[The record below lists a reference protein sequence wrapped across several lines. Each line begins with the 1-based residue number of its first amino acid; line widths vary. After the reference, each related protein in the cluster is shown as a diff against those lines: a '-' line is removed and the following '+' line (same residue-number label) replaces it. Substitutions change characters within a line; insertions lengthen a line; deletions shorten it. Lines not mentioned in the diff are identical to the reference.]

1 MLPETLDKLLGTS
14 LTLIAAIISLY
25 VVVKFINRRSQPL
38 PLEIM
43 NHVVL
48 VFFLLW
54 FAAYA
59 LATNIELDAMK
70 RVFDTSVLP
79 GLSISYGLLA
89 FTFSVFFA
97 LLIITHRNLYLS
109 FPIIMILGF
118 SDLYGNL
125 EIITGM
131 QHIIQQHSIAGT
143 DISKP
148 EKIWISYYLANPQL
162 IRIAIYMIVCY
173 VGFSIFLLSRY
184 RYQAIEDEDQRNNDL
199 LKKFDRISKK
209 HRISLEMLGKIV
221 FISALLINEI
231 TIWSWRYD
239 RELMFESSGHKE
251 CSGYIEWSPSDFYK
265 FESNSNTQSALK
277 DAPKENCK

>member
-1 MLPETLDKLLGTS
+1 MLPESLDKLLATS

-25 VVVKFINRRSQPL
+25 VVVKFINRKSQPL

-43 NHVVL
+43 NHIVL

-70 RVFDTSVLP
+70 RVFDVKVLP
-79 GLSISYGLLA
+79 GLSVSYGLLA
-89 FTFSVFFA
+89 FSFSVFFA

-109 FPIIMILGF
+109 FPIVMVLGF

-125 EIITGM
+125 DIITGM
-131 QHIIQQHSIAGT
+131 QHIIQQHNISGT
-143 DISKP
+143 EISEP
-148 EKIWISYYLANPQL
+148 EKIWISYYLVNPQL
-162 IRIAIYMIVCY
+162 IRIAGYMIICY

-184 RYQAIEDEDQRNNDL
+184 RCQTTEHEASD
-199 LKKFDRISKK
+199 FSKK
-209 HRISLEMLGKIV
+209 VSNFSTQHRIALEVIGKIV
-221 FISALLINEI
+221 FVSALLINEI

-239 RELMFESSGHKE
+239 RELMFDTSGYKE
-251 CSGYIEWSPSDFYK
+251 CSGYIEQSPSEFYK
-265 FESNSNTQSALK
+265 FDQNTNLNNTVTH
-277 DAPKENCK
+277 NCK